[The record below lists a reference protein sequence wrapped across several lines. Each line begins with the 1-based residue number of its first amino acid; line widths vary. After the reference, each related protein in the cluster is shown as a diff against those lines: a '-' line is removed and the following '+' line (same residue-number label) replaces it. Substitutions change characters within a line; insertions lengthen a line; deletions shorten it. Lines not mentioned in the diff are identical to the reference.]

1 MSTILTCWLNA
12 TSPTSESKP
21 CIWLVEKSGLLKGS
35 VFVNLESDAHRDK
48 LIGILREAFDVNV
61 SYELLVDVNDI
72 DTKSKSMNIKLDLES
87 VIENMTEVVRAVA
100 KPIDAKVLAKADA
113 LLAGLKA
120 RQKRV
125 VVGGPST
132 DDDILAF

>member
-132 DDDILAF
+132 DNDILAF

>member
-1 MSTILTCWLNA
+1 MSTILTCWLNT

-35 VFVNLESDAHRDK
+35 VFVNLESDAHRDQ
-48 LIGILREAFDVNV
+48 LMGILREAFDVNV

-72 DTKSKSMNIKLDLES
+72 DTKSKSMNIKLELET
-87 VIENMTEVVRAVA
+87 VMDNMTEVVKAVA
-100 KPIDAKVLAKADA
+100 KPVDAKVLAKADA
-113 LLAGLKA
+113 LLANLKA

-132 DDDILAF
+132 DSDILEF

>member
-1 MSTILTCWLNA
+1 MSTILTCWLNT

-48 LIGILREAFDVNV
+48 LMGILREAFDVNV

-87 VIENMTEVVRAVA
+87 VMENMTEVVRAVA

-132 DDDILAF
+132 DDDILVF

>member
-1 MSTILTCWLNA
+1 MSTILTCWLNT

-48 LIGILREAFDVNV
+48 LMGILREAFDVNV

-132 DDDILAF
+132 DDDILVF

>member
-1 MSTILTCWLNA
+1 MSTILTCWLNT

-48 LIGILREAFDVNV
+48 LMGILREAFDVNV

-87 VIENMTEVVRAVA
+87 VMENMTEVVRAVA

>member
-1 MSTILTCWLNA
+1 MSTILTCWLNT

-35 VFVNLESDAHRDK
+35 VFVNLESDAHRDQ
-48 LIGILREAFDVNV
+48 LMGILREAFDVNV

-72 DTKSKSMNIKLDLES
+72 DTKSKSMNIKLELET
-87 VIENMTEVVRAVA
+87 VMDNMTEVVRAVA
-100 KPIDAKVLAKADA
+100 KPVDAKVLAKADA
-113 LLAGLKA
+113 LLANLKA

-132 DDDILAF
+132 DDDILVF

>member
-1 MSTILTCWLNA
+1 MSTILTCWLNT

-48 LIGILREAFDVNV
+48 LMGILREAFDVNV

-72 DTKSKSMNIKLDLES
+72 DTKSKSMNIKLELET
-87 VIENMTEVVRAVA
+87 VMDNMTEVVRAVA
-100 KPIDAKVLAKADA
+100 KPVDAKVLAKADA
-113 LLAGLKA
+113 LLANLKA

-132 DDDILAF
+132 DDDILVF